1 MDDFKVIFTDNDG
14 DGIYDDHQLVT
25 VMEEPSSPTQKTY
38 YHHEEPT
45 RTSYTPD
52 VKLVSTKTKVKILIA
67 ICCIAL
73 GISALTYI
81 GLGIISLFI

>member
-1 MDDFKVIFTDNDG
+1 MDDFKVVFTDNDG

-45 RTSYTPD
+45 RTSYTPG
-52 VKLVSTKTKVKILIA
+52 VKLVSSKTKAKIILA
-67 ICCIAL
+67 IVCAFF
-73 GISALTYI
+73 GISTIGFI
-81 GLGIISLFI
+81 GLFVISLFL